1 MKGPN
6 QIGAKADKDELE
18 FQENGEKTMR
28 KTSKGMI
35 DFAAYTIGLL
45 VVIIGAITCYVL
57 TSLGLMTSVSDAA
70 LVMTI
75 ISIIGFTL
83 VIVGVTLRVRRSGRE
98 VIGPLVFGIGLLVAT
113 GGSLVVYTLVLY
125 QIVSET
131 ISTLAL
137 ASTAA
142 LSITL
147 IIAGIVHRAYHI
159 ESKAPRMIVMPP
171 LRRIYTRKVEES
183 QDGQNE

>member
-57 TSLGLMTSVSDAA
+57 TSLGLMTSVSDATV
-70 LVMTI
+70 VMTV
-75 ISIIGFTL
+75 ISIVGFTL

-98 VIGPLVFGIGLLVAT
+98 VIGPLVFGIGLLVAI

-125 QIVSET
+125 RMVSET
-131 ISTLAL
+131 SATLAF
-137 ASTAA
+137 AA
-142 LSITL
+142 IAVLSITL
-147 IIAGIVHRAYHI
+147 IITGIVYRVYHV
-159 ESKAPRMIVMPP
+159 ERKASRMIVMPP
-171 LRRIYTRKVEES
+171 LRRIYTRKIEEG